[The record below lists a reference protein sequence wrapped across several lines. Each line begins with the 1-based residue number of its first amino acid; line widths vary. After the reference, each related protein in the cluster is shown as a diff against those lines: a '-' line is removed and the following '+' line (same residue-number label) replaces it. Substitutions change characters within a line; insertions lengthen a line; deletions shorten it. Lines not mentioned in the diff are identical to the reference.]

1 MAGRLFISTGE
12 LSADIHTARLIER
25 LLAKEPSLKIFAN
38 GGDNMQKAG
47 AKLLHHIDDLSFM
60 GFAEVIK
67 HLPSIKKI
75 FNETLKFIDDNEID
89 LVVLVDYPGF
99 NLRLAKAL
107 KKRKLKVIYYIC
119 PQIWAWHQS
128 RVKQVRRNVDKVICI
143 LPFEPDWYTKH
154 GVDAVYGGNPL
165 MDKEIF
171 EADIPITGLAQEDKF
186 IGLFPGSRKQEL
198 ENHLDVMIASAIK
211 IRKKHPSMKFV
222 IGMAPGQDFNEYRET
237 YRYDWLKWVRG
248 QNDAIMQQAE
258 YLIMVSG
265 TASLEAALLG
275 TPMVIIYKTSFFTY
289 HLAKLVA
296 KIDFI
301 GLANLIAG
309 REGIRELIQKE
320 VTAENITREVHKY
333 LASPKEKDRFT
344 KFYDE
349 VKQKIGYAGASEKAA
364 GIILSE
370 LQSL

>member
-12 LSADIHTARLIER
+12 LSADIHAARLIEH
-25 LLAKEPSLKIFAN
+25 LLAKDPNLKIFAN

-47 AKLLHHIDDLSFM
+47 AKLLHHIDNLSFM

-67 HLPSIKKI
+67 HLPFIKKI
-75 FNETLKFIDDNEID
+75 FNETLKFIDENKID

-107 KKRKLKVIYYIC
+107 KKRKLKVVYYIC

-143 LPFEPDWYTKH
+143 LPFEPEWYTKH

-171 EADIPITGLAQEDKF
+171 KGETPITGLAPEDRF

-211 IRKKHPSMKFV
+211 IRKKHPSLKFV
-222 IGMAPGQDFNEYRET
+222 IGMAPGQDFREYRAK

-248 QNDAIMQQAE
+248 QNDAIIQQAE

-289 HLAKLVA
+289 YLAKLVA

-309 REGIRELIQKE
+309 REGIHELIQKE
-320 VTAENITREVHKY
+320 VTPENIYQEVQAY
-333 LASPKEKDRFT
+333 LSSPTEKERFRN
-344 KFYDE
+344 FYKE
-349 VKQKIGYAGASEKAA
+349 VQEKIGPAGASGKAA

-370 LQSL
+370 LQTL